1 MTSLSGITES
11 MNAAYASTSQ
21 TGAGQQLGQKDF
33 LRLMIEQFRSQDPT
47 KPMDN
52 AQFLGQMA
60 QFSQVQ
66 GLQQLQDS
74 FSTLAQSLQSDQSLR
89 ATALIGHKVIV
100 ASPEGTLGADGTLS
114 GAVDVPQGA
123 NAVTVE
129 IKDSAGRVVKTINVD
144 PHTAGQTQFTW
155 DGHGA
160 DGSTLAAGEYAIS
173 ATATVNGAAHPA
185 ATYAVVNVHAV
196 RLGATEPILDLG
208 GLGQVLLSQVS
219 AII

>member
-1 MTSLSGITES
+1 MPSIPGITDS
-11 MNAAYASTSQ
+11 MNAAYASSSQ
-21 TGAGQQLGQKDF
+21 MGAGQQLGQNDF

-74 FSTLAQSLQSDQSLR
+74 FGSLAQSLQSDQSLR
-89 ATALIGHKVIV
+89 AASLIGHKVIV
-100 ASPEGTLGADGTLS
+100 ESPEGTLDSDGTLL

-123 NAVTVE
+123 TAVTVE
-129 IKDSAGRVVKTINVD
+129 IKDSTGRVVKTLNVD
-144 PHTAGQTQFTW
+144 AHPAGQTRFSW
-155 DGHGA
+155 DGHA
-160 DGSTLAAGEYAIS
+160 TDGSTLPAGEYAIS
-173 ATATVNGAAHPA
+173 AKATVNGAAQA
-185 ATYAVVNVHAV
+185 ITTYATVNVQAV

-208 GLGQVLLSQVS
+208 GLGQILLSQVF